1 MTARGSTARG
11 GTRKRDAMSGG
22 SMYTLGR
29 VKIFGG
35 PMPEEMLVNCEAGEL
50 ERLWR
55 CRAAEATERRNC
67 LAA

>member
-1 MTARGSTARG
+1 M
-11 GTRKRDAMSGG
+11 KRDAMSGG

-55 CRAAEATERRNC
+55 YTSARSKR
-67 LAA
+67 